1 VVGKPVTQYVSEKR
15 LSVTERLKLFRSLC
29 SAVSYAHQ
37 NLVVH
42 RDIKPSNILVT
53 DHGEVRLLDFGI
65 AKLLSAAEAAGA
77 DMTITILRVMTPEYA
92 SPEQIKGEPITTLS
106 DVYSLGVCLYEL
118 LTGARPYKLTRKTPD
133 ELSKAI
139 CEQEPQKPSTAV
151 GKVGGNSKPEI
162 RSSKILKGD
171 LDNIVLMALSKE
183 PARRYGSVEQFS
195 EDVRRHLEG
204 LPVRACKATAAYR
217 AAKFTAR
224 HKIGVTAV

>member
-1 VVGKPVTQYVSEKR
+1 M
-15 LSVTERLKLFRSLC
+15 KLFRSVC

-139 CEQEPQKPSTAV
+139 CEQEPQRPSTTVA
-151 GKVGGNSKPEI
+151 
-162 RSSKILKGD
+162 KGD
-171 LDNIVLMALSKE
+171 GIRAVALTDQ
-183 PARRYGSVEQFS
+183 G
-195 EDVRRHLEG
+195 
-204 LPVRACKATAAYR
+204 AAS
-217 AAKFTAR
+217 ALAGT
-224 HKIGVTAV
+224 